1 MSGGGSSMETRFAV
15 LLDTISIQKY
25 VFSSNRLKENIGASY
40 LVENIY
46 KGFMSQALKQCL
58 GKTPDL
64 NLWAEDPETILM
76 KNPQYDFEVGY
87 VGGGNALLFFLD
99 ETIALKFI
107 REWTRELLIKAP
119 GLHTAVAITGFPI
132 NSLTDTVQFC
142 KFIEAL
148 HESLAEN
155 KNKYFVNT
163 VLPKHGITADC
174 PMSGYSAEV
183 FSQEYGER
191 GRYISSV
198 SAAKI
203 DAADDANKKLTEK
216 YKELL
221 KDEFRFTSQL
231 DDLGQVSGDSYLAV
245 VHIDGNN
252 MAERFRQ
259 LQRLLAMRELSA
271 YVKKATENAFEELLR
286 YIIDVQ
292 MQYLTGTENLF
303 SIKDEGGKKNL
314 PIRHIVLGGD
324 DITFVTDGR
333 LGIHFAEKFI
343 ESFEKQVVSDGL
355 PLTACAGIA
364 ITKTKY
370 PFSRAYE
377 MAEQLCSEAKKA
389 SRLMADSSRRRMA
402 SWLDCQIFYGGI
414 SGTLGKI
421 RKDHYEIKA
430 GKLNFSPYLLSGDQ
444 QLKEDEKHIENL
456 KNGIRYL
463 RNEWPRSKWKEL
475 RQAITQ
481 GESAQSFYLDMEARG
496 LQLPRIEGQTYHLR
510 GWENSVTPY
519 FDMVELLEFYP
530 EHCIKRG
537 EE

>member
-1 MSGGGSSMETRFAV
+1 METRFAV

-46 KGFMSQALKQCL
+46 KSFMSQALERCL

-64 NLWAEDPETILM
+64 NLWAEDPEIILM
-76 KNPQYDFEVGY
+76 KNPRSDFEVGY

-99 ETIALKFI
+99 ETMSLKFI
-107 REWTRELLIKAP
+107 REWTKELLLKAP
-119 GLHTAVAITGFPI
+119 GLHTVVAIAEFPI
-132 NSLTDTVQFC
+132 DSLTDIMPFRG
-142 KFIEAL
+142 FMEEL
-148 HESLAEN
+148 HNSLSEN
-155 KNKYFVNT
+155 KNKYFLNT
-163 VLPKHGITADC
+163 VLSKHGITADC
-174 PMSGYSAEV
+174 PLSGYSAEV
-183 FSQEYGER
+183 FSRDPGAKD
-191 GRYISSV
+191 RYISSV
-198 SAAKI
+198 SHAKLCAAVS
-203 DAADDANKKLTEK
+203 ADKKLTEN

-231 DDLGQVSGDSYLAV
+231 DDLGQMSGDSYLAV

-252 MAERFRQ
+252 MAERFQQ
-259 LQRLLAMRELSA
+259 LQKLSA
-271 YVKKATENAFEELLR
+271 LRDLSFSVKEATENAFKNLLR
-286 YIIDVQ
+286 YIIDEQ
-292 MQYLTGTENLF
+292 MPHLTSPESLF
-303 SIKDEGGKKNL
+303 LIKDEDGKKNL
-314 PIRHIVLGGD
+314 PIRPIVLGGD

-343 ESFEKQVVSDGL
+343 EFFEEQKVSDTQ

-364 ITKTKY
+364 IVKTKY

-377 MAEQLCSEAKKA
+377 MAEQLCSEAKKT
-389 SRLMADSSRRRMA
+389 SREKAESLGGKMA

-414 SGTLGKI
+414 SGTLSKI
-421 RKDHYEIKA
+421 RKDHYEIEA

-444 QLKEDEKHIENL
+444 RLKQDEKHIENL
-456 KNGIRYL
+456 KNGIRHL

-481 GESAQSFYLDMEARG
+481 GKAAESFYLDMKARG
-496 LQLPRIEGQTYHLR
+496 LHLPPIKGQNYHLR
-510 GWENSVTPY
+510 GWENSATPY

-530 EHCIKRG
+530 KHCMPDTACKRG
-537 EE
+537 GE